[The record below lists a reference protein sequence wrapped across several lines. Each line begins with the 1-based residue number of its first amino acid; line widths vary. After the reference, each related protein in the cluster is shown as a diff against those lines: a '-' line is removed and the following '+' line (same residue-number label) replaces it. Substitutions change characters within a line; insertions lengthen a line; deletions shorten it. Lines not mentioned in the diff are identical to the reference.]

1 MSAWLRII
9 SVLSTSSA
17 VKTLWGVN
25 SSAMKCVSNTL
36 RNLLSSFAQ
45 LRPSPEAGKRR
56 FEQQVEKNMESNVS
70 GKKKSSMQKKTE

>member
-1 MSAWLRII
+1 
-9 SVLSTSSA
+9 
-17 VKTLWGVN
+17 
-25 SSAMKCVSNTL
+25 MKCVSNTL